1 MVTTSLGRDFIL
13 TLKLKLNFGRRQMAW
28 DGLEMPMRARVNLET
43 ERYLYEISK
52 TPNAGLLRSS
62 TINDEAG
69 ALRKLLLLFD
79 DLNKRTIGTTHS
91 EPFEFELKDSV
102 QPYHARPFGIP
113 QTYLSTVKKEIARLD
128 RLGVIVRYICGPWAA
143 PAFIVPKKHKTA
155 AF

>member
-28 DGLEMPMRARVNLET
+28 DGLEMPMRAH
-43 ERYLYEISK
+43 
-52 TPNAGLLRSS
+52 
-62 TINDEAG
+62 DEAG